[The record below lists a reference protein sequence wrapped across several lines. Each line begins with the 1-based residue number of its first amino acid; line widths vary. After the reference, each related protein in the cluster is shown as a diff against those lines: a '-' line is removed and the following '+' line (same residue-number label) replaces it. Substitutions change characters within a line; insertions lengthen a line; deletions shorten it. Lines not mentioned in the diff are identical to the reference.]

1 MKIAILG
8 GGISGLVTAYLLK
21 KDRHDPVIIETSVR
35 PGGAIRSSVDDDWL
49 IEHGPNSLLE
59 TSPKI
64 TQLVNEVGLSSKKIY
79 GNDAASN
86 RYIVKNGKPVSLP
99 TSPGAFLKTP
109 LFSLSGKL
117 GLLKE
122 PFISSTSDEYESLAS
137 FVIRRLGP
145 EFLDYAINP
154 FVAGV
159 YAGDPK
165 KLSVKYAFKKLYELE
180 ENYGSLIKG
189 QIKGARERKKRGT
202 VAKNTAKMFSFENG
216 LESLIRSLAKSLNHE
231 LQLQCSSLSVNKRER
246 EGFDVSYKKG
256 GEDIHFKADR
266 VVFSLPSHRYHSVAT
281 DLFDDHFYN
290 TLEDIYYP
298 PVSVLALGFRRE
310 QIQHPLDG
318 FGMLIPEV
326 ERKSILG
333 TLFSNSIFKG
343 RAPEGH
349 ALLTNFIGGAR
360 QPEIAGKDTGEL
372 TDIAMKDLR
381 ELLGIT
387 GKPVISKHIH
397 WPKAIPQYN
406 VGYGKVYDAIYR
418 MEKRSPGLHI
428 HGNFRDGISLSDC
441 IGTSFELA
449 EKISISEDF

>member
-21 KDRHDPVIIETSVR
+21 KEQHEPVIIETSAR
-35 PGGAIRSSVDDDWL
+35 PGGAIQSSVDDEWL

-64 TQLVNEVGLSSKKIY
+64 TQLVDEIGLGPKKIY
-79 GNDAASN
+79 GNDQASN
-86 RYIVKNGKPVSLP
+86 RYIVKNNAPVSLP

-122 PFISSTSDEYESLAS
+122 PFISSTSDEYETLAS

-145 EFLDYAINP
+145 QFLDYAINP

-180 ENYGSLIKG
+180 EKYGSLIKG

-202 VAKNTAKMFSFENG
+202 VAKNAAKMFSFENG
-216 LESLIRSLAKSLNHE
+216 LESLPRVLAKKLTHE
-231 LQLQCSSLSVNKRER
+231 LQLQCKNITVKKRER
-246 EGFDVSYKKG
+246 EGFDVTYDKG
-256 GEDIHFKADR
+256 GEKALFKADR
-266 VVFSLPSHRYHSVAT
+266 VIFSIPSHRYHSIDT

-290 TLEDIYYP
+290 ALEDIYYP
-298 PVSVLALGFRRE
+298 PVSVLALGFKRE
-310 QIQHPLDG
+310 QIAHPLDG

-333 TLFSNSIFKG
+333 TLFSNSIFQG
-343 RAPEGH
+343 RAPAGH

-360 QPEIAGKDTGEL
+360 QP
-372 TDIAMKDLR
+372 DIARKNTEELIDITMTDLR
-381 ELLGIT
+381 ELLGVN
-387 GKPVISKHIH
+387 GDPVISKHIY

-406 VGYGKVYDAIYR
+406 VGYGRVYDAIHR

-441 IGTSFELA
+441 ISTSFELA
-449 EKISISEDF
+449 EKIARSEDA